1 MKFASLLVSTA
12 LFSTALVA
20 TAATAARAEA
30 PNVVVSIKPIHSLVA
45 SIMQGV
51 GEPKLIVDGSA
62 SPHTYSLK
70 PSNAAALQDAD
81 LVFWVGHG
89 LEAFLEKP
97 LEALGS
103 GATVVEL
110 EDAPGLEKLKFR
122 EGGAF
127 EGHDHGHDHS
137 QEGEGHDHAEK
148 AGHDHDG
155 GDEAG
160 HKGHDHADKDH
171 AGHDHDA
178 ENQAAAGQTGEG
190 HDDHDHEGGFDTH
203 LWLDP
208 SNAKA
213 LATAIE
219 AALAAKDPANAAT
232 YKANLAALD
241 ANIDAL
247 DREIAA
253 TIAPVK
259 DKPFVVFH
267 DAYQY
272 FEHRYGVRVAGSITV
287 SPETMP
293 GAERVSQIRAKVIDL
308 GATCVF
314 AEPQFE
320 PKLVNVVLEGTPAKA
335 GTLDPEAGT
344 LTAGPNLY
352 FEMMRAIATS
362 MEECLTQTN

>member
-1 MKFASLLVSTA
+1 MKFAPLLLSTTLLAAASGPA
-12 LFSTALVA
+12 LAD
-20 TAATAARAEA
+20 A

-45 SIMQGV
+45 AIMQGV
-51 GEPKLIVDGSA
+51 GEPGLIVDGAA
-62 SPHTYSLK
+62 SPHTYALK

-81 LVFWVGHG
+81 LIFWVGHG

-97 LEALGS
+97 LEALGT
-103 GATVVEL
+103 GATIVEL

-127 EGHDHGHDHS
+127 EAHDHEGHAHES
-137 QEGEGHDHAEK
+137 EGHDHQSEE
-148 AGHDHDG
+148 G
-155 GDEAG
+155 
-160 HKGHDHADKDH
+160 GHDHAGEDGHAAEVGEAHAHDH
-171 AGHDHDA
+171 A
-178 ENQAAAGQTGEG
+178 
-190 HDDHDHEGGFDTH
+190 HEGGYDTH

-208 SNAKA
+208 MNAKA
-213 LATAIE
+213 MATAIE
-219 AALAAKDPANAAT
+219 AALAKADPDNAAT

-247 DREIAA
+247 DTEIAA
-253 TIAPVK
+253 TLAPVK

-272 FEHRYGVRVAGSITV
+272 FEHRYGVRVIGSITV

-293 GAERVSQIRAKVIDL
+293 GAERVSEIRGKVTEL
-308 GATCVF
+308 GAACVF

-320 PKLVNVVLEGTPAKA
+320 PKIVNVVLEGTSAKA

-344 LTAGPNLY
+344 LAAGPALY
-352 FEMMRAIATS
+352 FDMMRGLATS
-362 MEECLTQTN
+362 MKDCLSGAN

>member
-1 MKFASLLVSTA
+1 MSHLLLSTA
-12 LFSTALVA
+12 LLF
-20 TAATAARAEA
+20 AAAGNARAEA

-51 GEPKLIVDGSA
+51 GEPKLIVEGAA

-81 LVFWVGHG
+81 VVFWVGHG

-103 GATVVEL
+103 NATVVEL

-127 EGHDHGHDHS
+127 ETHDHGH
-137 QEGEGHDHAEK
+137 EGEGGGHEHGEADHDHGREHAAEK
-148 AGHDHDG
+148 GHDHD
-155 GDEAG
+155 E
-160 HKGHDHADKDH
+160 HS
-171 AGHDHDA
+171 
-178 ENQAAAGQTGEG
+178 
-190 HDDHDHEGGFDTH
+190 HEGAFDTH

-208 SNAKA
+208 MNAKA
-213 LATAIE
+213 IATE
-219 AALAAKDPANAAT
+219 VEKALSAKDPANATT

-247 DREIAA
+247 DAEIAD
-253 TIAPVK
+253 TIALVK
-259 DKPFVVFH
+259 DKPFIVFH

-272 FEHRYGVRVAGSITV
+272 FEHRYGVKVVGSITV
-287 SPETMP
+287 SPETIP
-293 GAERVSQIRAKVIDL
+293 GAERVSQIRQKVVDL

-344 LTAGPNLY
+344 LTEGPSLY
-352 FEMMRAIATS
+352 FDLMRGLANS
-362 MEECLTQTN
+362 LKQCLSSAS